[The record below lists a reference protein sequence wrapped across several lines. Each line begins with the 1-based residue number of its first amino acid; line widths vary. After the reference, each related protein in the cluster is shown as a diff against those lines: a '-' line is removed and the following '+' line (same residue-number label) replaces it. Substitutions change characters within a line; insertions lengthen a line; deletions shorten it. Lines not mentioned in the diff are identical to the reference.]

1 MENKYKELYKTA
13 SLTKEN
19 AYAPY
24 SNFKVGAAILT
35 EKGEVYTGVN
45 IENSSFG
52 ATICAERS
60 AVCKAVTAGDLEFK
74 AIAIA
79 SSGGEAWPCGIC
91 WQVLFEFNEDMD
103 VITGSNENH
112 LEVVKLSELL
122 KNGFKL

>member
-91 WQVLFEFNEDMD
+91 RQVLFEFNEDMD

>member
-13 SLTKEN
+13 CLTKEN

-35 EKGEVYTGVN
+35 KKGEVYTGVN

-91 WQVLFEFNEDMD
+91 RQVLFEFNKDMD
-103 VITGSNENH
+103 VITGSDENH